1 MHDLKT
7 GLGNSKRGLRL
18 LWRRTGF
25 GRFFDDLTTIPPM
38 LHHETVQRNLTHIPA
53 RFSAVQEVCVGLDEV
68 SFQKKSQKKSP
79 WNCIFTCFR
88 DQMDVS
94 MPTGLS
100 GITRSMGSSDMASV
114 APNHHPLRS
123 NQERA
128 RFAAPEIDVV
138 FCAARFNDERFR
150 ISGYARRK
158 GA

>member
-38 LHHETVQRNLTHIPA
+38 LHHETVQMNLTHIPA

-88 DQMDVS
+88 DEMDVS

-100 GITRSMGSSDMASV
+100 GITRSMGSLDLAAGAAFQCQTV
-114 APNHHPLRS
+114 PNRCGP
-123 NQERA
+123 
-128 RFAAPEIDVV
+128 RFAWS
-138 FCAARFNDERFR
+138 R
-150 ISGYARRK
+150 IWPMNRNRETRYGVLHD
-158 GA
+158 